1 MITRQSLLR
10 TTLAVT
16 LSGWAATASAQQPK
30 EVTIALIQ
38 PLSGPWARL
47 GELSRKGAEVAVEDV
62 NNAGGIKAL
71 GGAKLRLV
79 VADGGDAPDKFK
91 NAAQRLLSQEPDIV
105 GGIGA
110 YVSSFTLAVTEVTER
125 AGVPWLTLSYAPSIT
140 GRGFKHVFATSPT
153 ADQQAVD
160 GMPAILALAEEAT
173 GKKPKTTGI
182 VMDNTPSP
190 VGFTKNMRDGGL
202 KKSYGLDL
210 TVDEQFTPPLSD
222 AAALMQKVRA
232 ARPEFLLLLLTATPD
247 IKLTMEKLTEV
258 GLPRSRM
265 PVVNNGGVLGS
276 PDLLRV
282 MGKDIL
288 EGSLFITAN
297 WGAKGQEAFIE
308 DFKKRTGELWITQDS
323 ISNYGH
329 VMLLAAALEKAGAAD
344 RAKVSQAMHEL
355 DLTDGAAKFFP
366 GGRVKFSPNGLRENA
381 PTVIVQWQNGVPV
394 TVFPPSAAQAKAVW
408 PKS

>member
-1 MITRQSLLR
+1 MFDRRRWLAGAAGLALAG
-10 TTLAVT
+10 TLTPA
-16 LSGWAATASAQQPK
+16 GAQPK
-30 EVTIALIQ
+30 DVTIAVIQ

-47 GELSRKGAEVAVEDV
+47 GELSRLGAQIAVEDV
-62 NNAGGIKAL
+62 NNAGGIKSM

-79 VADGGDAPDKFK
+79 VADGGDKPDTFK

-125 AGVPWLTLSYAPSIT
+125 AGVPWLTLSYAPSVT

-153 ADQQAVD
+153 ADQQAKE
-160 GMPAILALAEEAT
+160 GMPAILAMAESAT
-173 GKKPKTTGI
+173 GKKPKTVGI

-190 VGFTKNMRDGGL
+190 VGFTKGMREGGL
-202 KKSYGLDL
+202 KALGLDL
-210 TVDEQFTPPLSD
+210 VVDEQFTPPLSD
-222 AAALMQKVRA
+222 AAPLMQKVRA

-247 IKLTMEKLTEV
+247 IKLSTEKLTEI

-265 PVVNNGGVLGS
+265 PLVNNGGVLGS
-276 PDLLRV
+276 PDLLKV

-297 WGAKGQEAFIE
+297 WGAKGQEAFIA
-308 DFKKRTGELWITQDS
+308 DFKKRTGEAWITQDS

-344 RAKVSQAMHEL
+344 KAKVSQALHDL
-355 DLTDGAAKFFP
+355 DLTDGAARFFP
-366 GGRVKFSPNGLRENA
+366 GGRVRFDEKGLRQDA
-381 PTVIVQWQNGVPV
+381 PLVIVQWQNGVPV
-394 TVFPPSAAQAKAVW
+394 TVFPPASAQAQPVW

>member
-1 MITRQSLLR
+1 MINRRTSLAGAAGLA
-10 TTLAVT
+10 LAWAVT
-16 LSGWAATASAQQPK
+16 PAGAQPK

-47 GELSRKGAEVAVEDV
+47 GELSRLGAQTAVEDV
-62 NNAGGIKAL
+62 NAAGGIKAL

-79 VADGGDAPDKFK
+79 VADGGDKPDTFK
-91 NAAQRLLSQEPDIV
+91 NAAQRLLAQEPDIV

-153 ADQQAVD
+153 ADQQAKE
-160 GMPAILALAEEAT
+160 GMPAILAMAESAT
-173 GKKPKTTGI
+173 GKKPKTVGI

-190 VGFTKNMRDGGL
+190 VGFTKGMREGGL
-202 KKSYGLDL
+202 KALGLDL
-210 TVDEQFTPPLSD
+210 VVDEQFTPPLSD
-222 AAALMQKVRA
+222 AAPLMQKVRA
-232 ARPEFLLLLLTATPD
+232 ARPDFLLLLLTATPD
-247 IKLTMEKLTEV
+247 IKLTMEKLTEI

-276 PDLLRV
+276 PDLLKV
-282 MGKDIL
+282 MGKEIL

-297 WGAKGQEAFIE
+297 WGAKGQEQFIE
-308 DFKKRTGELWITQDS
+308 DFKKRTGEAWITQDS

-344 RAKVSQAMHEL
+344 KAKVSQALHDM
-355 DLTDGAAKFFP
+355 DMTDGPAKFFP
-366 GGRVKFSPNGLRENA
+366 GGRVKFDEKGLRENS
-381 PTVIVQWQNGVPV
+381 PLVIVQWQNGVPV
-394 TVFPPSAAQAKAVW
+394 TVFPPESAQAKPVW

>member
-1 MITRQSLLR
+1 MFDRRRWLAGAAGLALAG
-10 TTLAVT
+10 TLTPA
-16 LSGWAATASAQQPK
+16 GAQPK
-30 EVTIALIQ
+30 DVTIAIIQ

-47 GELSRKGAEVAVEDV
+47 GELSRLGAQIAVEDV
-62 NNAGGIKAL
+62 NNAGGIKSM

-79 VADGGDAPDKFK
+79 VADGGDKPDTFK

-125 AGVPWLTLSYAPSIT
+125 AGVPWLTLSYAPSVT

-153 ADQQAVD
+153 ADQQAKE
-160 GMPAILALAEEAT
+160 GMPAILAMAESAT
-173 GKKPKTTGI
+173 GKKPKTVGI

-190 VGFTKNMRDGGL
+190 VGFTKGMREGGL
-202 KKSYGLDL
+202 KALGLDL
-210 TVDEQFTPPLSD
+210 VVDEQFTPPLSD
-222 AAALMQKVRA
+222 AAPLMQKVRA

-247 IKLTMEKLTEV
+247 IKLTTEKLTEI

-265 PVVNNGGVLGS
+265 PLVNNGGVLGS
-276 PDLLRV
+276 PDLLKV

-297 WGAKGQEAFIE
+297 WGAKGQEAFIA
-308 DFKKRTGELWITQDS
+308 DFKKRTGEAWITQDS

-344 RAKVSQAMHEL
+344 KAKVSQALHDL
-355 DLTDGAAKFFP
+355 DLTDGAARFFP
-366 GGRVKFSPNGLRENA
+366 GGRVRFDEKGLRQDA
-381 PTVIVQWQNGVPV
+381 PLVIVQWQNGVPV
-394 TVFPPSAAQAKAVW
+394 TVFPPASAQAQPVW